1 MIPTDSVY
9 TVLKDYF
16 WIVNCALVVIFE
28 LDTSLYL
35 WYKDKKSSIFTH
47 PRNEWFLKKI
57 SIKNQKNWKYTPY
70 WSYLILA
77 IMAENYFDFKYYF
90 PNIYTILIVLLVI
103 HSIVFIKEW
112 MREKEEEKNNNP
124 PLTPKEEKD
133 IKLVHK

>member
-124 PLTPKEEKD
+124 PL
-133 IKLVHK
+133 